1 MAKHFAD
8 PVAELTEAPTPP
20 EPPATPVGLSAPEM
34 SGDAARRRALRKMKA
49 TAVGLLILA
58 ALIFLACVIWQKNG
72 APTWVGYVRATA
84 EASMVGALADWFAV
98 TALFRYPLGLKIPH
112 TAIIPNK
119 KDQIG
124 ESLGE
129 FVQSNFLTGPVLAD
143 KLRQIGVSRRIGQFI
158 ADPANAR
165 RLGDTIGAAIEG
177 ATEIMND
184 DDVQAALDSLIVSRV
199 RATPAAPLLAKVIDI
214 AVDGGNHQHML
225 TAALKGM
232 AKFLEENKTVF
243 REKVSEESPDWVP
256 NWVDDRI
263 FTKMFSGVQSFI
275 HDVSIDEDHELRHQ
289 FDARIKEYAEDL
301 RNNPATAAKVDAI
314 KEDVL
319 SHPAVKEWSASLW
332 SAIKRNLVDLAN
344 DPESPLRQ
352 QIEMTIMR
360 FGTML
365 TTDDTLRGKIDGWV
379 ERALLYVVDQYKG
392 DIADLIS
399 GTVARWDTVETSK
412 RIELQVGRDLQF
424 IRINGTVIGGLAGL
438 VIYTVAQLIG

>member
-1 MAKHFAD
+1 M
-8 PVAELTEAPTPP
+8 
-20 EPPATPVGLSAPEM
+20 PATSVGLTVPAM
-34 SGDAARRRALRKMKA
+34 SGDAERRRALRKMKA
-49 TAVGLLILA
+49 IAAGLLVLA
-58 ALIFLACVIWQKNG
+58 ALVFIACVIWQKNA
-72 APTWVGYVRATA
+72 APAWVGYVQATA

-98 TALFRYPLGLKIPH
+98 TALFRHPLGLKIPH

-143 KLRQIGVSRRIGQFI
+143 KLRQIGVSQRIGHFI
-158 ADPANAR
+158 AEPANAR

-232 AKFLEENKTVF
+232 TKFLEENKAVF
-243 REKVSEESPDWVP
+243 RQKVSEESPDWVP

-263 FTKMFSGVQSFI
+263 FTKMFTGVQSFI
-275 HDVSIDEDHELRHQ
+275 HDVSVDEDHELRRQ
-289 FDARIKEYAEDL
+289 FDARIKEYAEEL
-301 RNNPATAAKVDAI
+301 RTNPATAAKVDAI

-332 SAIKRNLVDLAN
+332 SAIKRNLVGLAN

-352 QIEMTIMR
+352 QIEMTIIR
-360 FGTML
+360 FGAML
-365 TTDDTLRGKIDGWV
+365 TTDDTLRGKIDSWV

-424 IRINGTVIGGLAGL
+424 IRINGTVVGALAGL
-438 VIYTVAQLIG
+438 VIYSVAQLIG